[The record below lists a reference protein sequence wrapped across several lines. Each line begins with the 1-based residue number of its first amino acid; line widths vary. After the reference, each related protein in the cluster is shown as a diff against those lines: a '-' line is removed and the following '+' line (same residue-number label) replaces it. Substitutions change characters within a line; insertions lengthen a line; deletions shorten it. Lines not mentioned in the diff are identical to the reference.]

1 MRKRLQ
7 LSLLFIALFSATT
20 ASAHTGM
27 SQLSMAHIGLHI
39 TASVGIYIAMMLAGL
54 YLLNRLP
61 KAKKQKIK
69 VRVKK

>member
-1 MRKRLQ
+1 MIKTLVTLF
-7 LSLLFIALFSATT
+7 LSIFISTT

-27 SQLSMAHIGLHI
+27 EPTSLLHAVLHLS
-39 TASVGIYIAMMLAGL
+39 ASVGIYIAMMLAGL
-54 YLLNRLP
+54 YLFNRLP